1 MVVTL
6 FQDIKPHI
14 YHNEFIS
21 KKPTENDYVFILN
34 KDTVLLEDRD
44 GELSLPHYNVV
55 NSNLPDAIKD
65 LIYLFSIDETAFHL
79 SLEEITE
86 TDKFRYQNINLF
98 RDMEPSWLGFAG
110 ATAYHL
116 ALWYDTHRFCG
127 RCARILSRKKDE
139 RAVFCPHCGNIE
151 YPKISP
157 VVIIGILDG
166 DRILLTKYSKG
177 YKKYALVAG
186 FVEIGETLEAAIK
199 REVMEEVGLQIK
211 NIRYYK
217 SQPWA
222 FSSSII
228 FGFFVELDGNDCV
241 KIDTNELAEA
251 IWIHRH
257 ALPANDSIFS
267 LTWTMIEAFR
277 NGKV

>member
-1 MVVTL
+1 VVTL

-21 KKPTENDYVFILN
+21 KKPAENDYVIILK
-34 KDTVLLEDRD
+34 KDTVLLEDKD
-44 GELSLPHYNVV
+44 NELSLPNYNAVK
-55 NSNLPDAIKD
+55 SNFPDAIKD
-65 LIYLFSIDETAFHL
+65 LIYLFSIDETAFYL
-79 SLEEITE
+79 SLHKITQ
-86 TDKFRYQNINLF
+86 TNKFRYQNIYLF
-98 RDMEPSWLGFAG
+98 LDIKPSWLAFAG

-127 RCARILSRKKDE
+127 RCSKPFSQKTDE
-139 RAVFCPHCGNIE
+139 RAVLCPNCGNIE

-157 VVIIGILDG
+157 VVIIGIVDG
-166 DRILLTKYSKG
+166 DRILLTKSSTGY

-186 FVEIGETLEAAIK
+186 FVEIGETLGAAIK
-199 REVMEEVGLQIK
+199 REVMEEVGLKVK

-222 FSSSII
+222 FSSSLI
-228 FGFFVELDGNDCV
+228 FGFFVELDGNDSV
-241 KIDTNELAEA
+241 KINTKELAEA
-251 IWIHRH
+251 VWVHRDE
-257 ALPANDSIFS
+257 LPANDSTLS

-277 NGKV
+277 NNEV